1 MANDEHVAL
10 LKKGVDAWNAWR
22 DKNSDIRPDLFGA
35 NLTGAYLGGPNLSG
49 ADLVGANL
57 TGAYLG
63 GSNLSGGCAR

>member
-1 MANDEHVAL
+1 M
-10 LKKGVDAWNAWR
+10 DAWNAWR

-63 GSNLSGGCAR
+63 GANLSGACAR